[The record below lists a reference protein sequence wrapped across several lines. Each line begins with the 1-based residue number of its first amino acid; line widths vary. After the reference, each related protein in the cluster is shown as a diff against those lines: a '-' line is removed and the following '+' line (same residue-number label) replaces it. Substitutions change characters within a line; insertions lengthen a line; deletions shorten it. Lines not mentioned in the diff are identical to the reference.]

1 MATHRT
7 SRIAAALAASMTLLV
22 TVALVSGCGEQP
34 ASPTPTQGRQ
44 SLRPPVTAVSD
55 HPSTPVSLE
64 IDDEGAPTDPV
75 ATDAEGTL
83 LPPTDIGR
91 LGWWVDSSLPGS
103 GSGTVVVAGH
113 VDDIVQGAGYAAR
126 FADLTAGDTVTLV
139 TASRARI
146 DYHVTSVIDAQKNGT
161 GTDAVPYDELNRQT
175 GPETLALVTC
185 GGPFVGPPLGYR
197 DNIIAFAS
205 PS

>member
-1 MATHRT
+1 MPGHRA
-7 SRIAAALAASMTLLV
+7 SLIAVALAAS
-22 TVALVSGCGEQP
+22 VALMAGCAEQQASP
-34 ASPTPTQGRQ
+34 ASTPAQQ
-44 SLRPPVTAVSD
+44 SLRPPVTAESE
-55 HPSTPVSLE
+55 HPSTPVGLE
-64 IDDEGAPTDPV
+64 IDGDSAPTDPV

-103 GSGTVVVAGH
+103 GAGTIVVAGH
-113 VDDIVQGAGYAAR
+113 VDDIAQGEGYAAR
-126 FADLTAGDTVTLV
+126 FADLSAGDTVTLV
-139 TASRARI
+139 TASQKRV
-146 DYHVTSVIDAQKNGT
+146 DYRVTSVIDAQKHGT
-161 GTDAVPYDELNRQT
+161 GADAVPYDELNRQT

-205 PS
+205 PT

>member
-1 MATHRT
+1 MNAHRRV
-7 SRIAAALAASMTLLV
+7 SLIAVTLSAS
-22 TVALVSGCGEQP
+22 VALVAGCAEQP
-34 ASPTPTQGRQ
+34 VSPTPTHAQQ
-44 SLRPPVTAVSD
+44 SLRAPVTAESK
-55 HPSTPVSLE
+55 HPSTPVAVE
-64 IDDEGAPTDPV
+64 IDDDSAPTDPV

-103 GSGTVVVAGH
+103 GAGTIVVAGH
-113 VDDIVQGAGYAAR
+113 VDDIDQGTGYAAR

-139 TASRARI
+139 TASRSRI
-146 DYHVTSVIDAQKNGT
+146 DYRVTSVIDAQKRGT
-161 GTDAVPYDELNRQT
+161 GDDAVPYEELNRQT

-205 PS
+205 PA